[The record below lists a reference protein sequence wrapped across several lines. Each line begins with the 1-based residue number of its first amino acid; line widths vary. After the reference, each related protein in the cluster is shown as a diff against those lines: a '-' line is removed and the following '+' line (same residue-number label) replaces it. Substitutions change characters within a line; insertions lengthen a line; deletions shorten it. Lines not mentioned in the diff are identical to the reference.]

1 MMSISP
7 VNNIAYYADLAKE
20 DYYSGHGEPKGTW
33 SGLGSK
39 LFGLEHQIINDN
51 DYQMLMTGFS
61 PSGDALVQNAGK
73 ENRRAAWDCTLSAP
87 KSVSIVWAC
96 SSPQLKNKI
105 EKAKETA
112 VQKTIIFMERH
123 VALTRRGKKS
133 SLYEPTSGLVF
144 ACFNHC
150 TNRNEDPQLHTHLLV
165 LNAAPRL
172 DDTWGA
178 VASDSLYHW
187 KMAAGAI
194 YRAELAFQMQMLG
207 FGVEPDGDSFH
218 IKGVSKQAC
227 DAYSSRAK
235 EIESGLKKAG
245 IKSSSSK
252 QGARFKTLTRKA
264 KTNVERGQL
273 LQRWKSELE
282 RYGLSESYV
291 ETLTHS
297 EKTMTSVELEQDLTL
312 SELIDKKSVFTE
324 QELFK
329 AVAVQAS
336 HRGINATQAEELS
349 LLMIESEELIPLQS
363 KNAFSRQFTTEDVLS
378 CERLMVHDAQTLAR
392 RHTKNV
398 SIELVNDAVT
408 TAQKQLGFSFD
419 EEQKEAIQYTLC
431 SGDLSITQGSAGA
444 GKTTLMLAAKLAYE
458 KQELTIKGACIA
470 KKAADN
476 LTQETG
482 IQSYTVASL
491 VTAIN
496 NNRNPLNKVDVLVV
510 DEAGLLPSTDLQ
522 LLLYEA
528 KVSNCKVILT
538 GEDKQLDAIN
548 RGGALRFLS
557 RSEVLGTQRIETIR
571 RQRQEWAKQVVVNLR
586 DKRSQ
591 EALEVLK
598 KHNCLHWADTNEEAI
613 QELIRDWE
621 LYQKAHPEKQSLVMA
636 REWKDVKKLSKAIRE
651 IYIREGKV
659 GTEDIK
665 LTCSVADK
673 QFQYHYS
680 VGDRVKFC
688 RNESRRFQVSN
699 GTLGTIRKI
708 NQLGDNDTKL
718 SIELDDKRIVSFRAS
733 EYSDEIG
740 VNLCHAYALTV
751 FSSQGT
757 TVDGNTFTLY
767 SGRMAQRETYV
778 ALSRHKDESHV
789 YINEAEINERVRS
802 YEDGIEPSDNLRQA
816 ALAELMKQDRHASLA
831 IEYLKKEEPHTALS
845 EQTSSTTRVTTE
857 HDLENTL

>member
-1 MMSISP
+1 MSISP
-7 VNNIAYYADLAKE
+7 VNNITYYADLAKE

-33 SGLGSK
+33 SGLGTK
-39 LFGLEHQIINDN
+39 LFGLQHQIINDN

-87 KSVSIVWAC
+87 KSVSLVWAS

-105 EKAKETA
+105 EKAKEAA
-112 VQKTIIFMERH
+112 VQKTISFMEH
-123 VALTRRGKKS
+123 QVALTRRGKRS
-133 SLYEPTSGLVF
+133 SLYERTSGLVF

-150 TNRNEDPQLHTHLLV
+150 TSRNEDPQLHTHLLV
-165 LNAAPRL
+165 LNVAPRL
-172 DDTWGA
+172 DDTFGSL
-178 VASDSLYHW
+178 ASDSLYHW
-187 KMAAGAI
+187 KMAAGAM
-194 YRAELAFQMQMLG
+194 YRAELAFQLQTLG
-207 FGVEPDGDSFH
+207 FGIEPDGDSFH

-235 EIESGLKKAG
+235 EIESELKKAG

-264 KTNVERGQL
+264 KRNVERGQL

-282 RYGLSESYV
+282 KYGLSESYI

-297 EKTMTSVELEQDLTL
+297 EKTVTPYELEQDLIL
-312 SELIDKKSVFTE
+312 SELSDKKAVFTE

-329 AVAVQAS
+329 AIAVQAS
-336 HRGINATQAEELS
+336 HHGINVTQAEELS
-349 LLMIESEELIPLQS
+349 LLMIESEELIPLQP

-378 CERLMVHDAQTLAR
+378 CERLMVHDAQTLAK
-392 RHTKNV
+392 RHTKNI

-431 SGDLSITQGSAGA
+431 SGDFSITQGSAGA

-496 NNRNPLNKVDVLVV
+496 SNRHPLNKVDVLVV

-557 RSEVLGTQRIETIR
+557 RPEILGTQRIETIR
-571 RQRQEWAKQVVVNLR
+571 RQRDRWAKQIVVDLR
-586 DKRSQ
+586 DKRS
-591 EALEVLK
+591 ERALNTLQQ
-598 KHNCLHWADTNEEAI
+598 HNCLHWASNNDEAI
-613 QELIRDWE
+613 QALIRDWYH
-621 LYQKAHPEKQSLVMA
+621 YQKSHPKKQSLVIA

-651 IYIREGKV
+651 IYIKDGKV
-659 GTEDIK
+659 STENVK

-673 QFQYHYS
+673 RFDYDYS

-688 RNESRRFQVSN
+688 RNEYRRLQVSN
-699 GTLGTIRKI
+699 GTFGTISSITQEDSDVR
-708 NQLGDNDTKL
+708 L
-718 SIELDDKRIVSFRAS
+718 SVMLDDERTISFLAS
-733 EYSDEIG
+733 DYSDEIG

-778 ALSRHKDESHV
+778 ALSRHKDESHI

-802 YEDGIEPSDNLRQA
+802 YEDGIEPSDDLRQTT
-816 ALAELMKQDRHASLA
+816 LAELMKQDRHAFLA
-831 IEYLKKEEPHTALS
+831 IEYLEKGEQHTIIS
-845 EQTSSTTRVTTE
+845 EQTSSLTKTTPE
-857 HDLENTL
+857 HDLEAIS

>member
-1 MMSISP
+1 MSISP

-33 SGLGSK
+33 SGLGTK
-39 LFGLEHQIINDN
+39 LFGLQHQIINDN

-87 KSVSIVWAC
+87 KSVSLVWAS

-105 EKAKETA
+105 EKAKEAA
-112 VQKTIIFMERH
+112 VQKTISFMEH
-123 VALTRRGKKS
+123 QVALTRRGKRS
-133 SLYEPTSGLVF
+133 SLYERTSGLVF

-150 TNRNEDPQLHTHLLV
+150 TSRNEDPQLHTHLLV
-165 LNAAPRL
+165 LNVAPRL
-172 DDTWGA
+172 DDTFGSL
-178 VASDSLYHW
+178 ASDSLYHW
-187 KMAAGAI
+187 KMAAGAM
-194 YRAELAFQMQMLG
+194 YRAELAFQLQTLG
-207 FGVEPDGDSFH
+207 FGIEPDGDSFH

-235 EIESGLKKAG
+235 EIESELKKAG

-264 KTNVERGQL
+264 KRNVERGQL

-282 RYGLSESYV
+282 KYGLSESYI

-297 EKTMTSVELEQDLTL
+297 EKTVTPYELEQDLIL
-312 SELIDKKSVFTE
+312 SELSDKKAVFTE

-329 AVAVQAS
+329 AIAVQAS
-336 HRGINATQAEELS
+336 HHGINATQAEGFS
-349 LLMIESEELIPLQS
+349 LLMIESEELISLQP

-378 CERLMVHDAQTLAR
+378 CERLMVHDAQTLAK
-392 RHTKNV
+392 RHSKNI

-431 SGDLSITQGSAGA
+431 SGDFSITQGSAGA
-444 GKTTLMLAAKLAYE
+444 GKTTLMLAAKLAYK

-496 NNRNPLNKVDVLVV
+496 KNRNPLNKVDVLVV

-557 RSEVLGTQRIETIR
+557 RPEILGTQRIETVR
-571 RQRQEWAKQVVVNLR
+571 RQRDRWAKQVVVDLR
-586 DKRSQ
+586 DKRS
-591 EALEVLK
+591 ERALNTLQQ
-598 KHNCLHWADTNEEAI
+598 HNCLHWANNNDEAI
-613 QELIRDWE
+613 QALIRDWHH
-621 LYQKAHPEKQSLVMA
+621 YQKSHPEKQSLVIA

-651 IYIREGKV
+651 IYIKGGQV
-659 GTEDIK
+659 GTENVK

-673 QFQYHYS
+673 RFDYDYS

-688 RNESRRFQVSN
+688 RNEYRQLQVSN
-699 GTLGTIRKI
+699 GTFGTIS
-708 NQLGDNDTKL
+708 
-718 SIELDDKRIVSFRAS
+718 SITQLDDDVRLSVLLDDERTISFLAS
-733 EYSDEIG
+733 EYGDEIG

-802 YEDGIEPSDNLRQA
+802 YGEDLELTDELRQA
-816 ALAELMKQDRHASLA
+816 ELVKLINLDRHSSLA
-831 IEYLKKEEPHTALS
+831 IEQHVTHSQQESRDHLHNS
-845 EQTSSTTRVTTE
+845 EAMPISSI
-857 HDLENTL
+857 